1 MKLWEYRESA
11 DYIQKRAGIVGETA
25 VVLGSGFGILSDE
38 LEDSRDAAC
47 TEIPY
52 SEIPHFPVSTNPS
65 HAGRLLFKQINGRQI
80 LLLSG
85 RFHYYEGYSAE
96 QVAYYVRVLH
106 LLGIKN
112 LVLTN
117 AAGGIGEHLQVGDLV
132 LIRDHIKL
140 CAQSPA
146 IGSHFPAF
154 GERFFDMTDTYSTH
168 LREIAKN
175 CARQMGYDLK
185 EGVYAFMAGPQYETP
200 AEIRALK
207 ILGADLVGM
216 STGAPVPDESARVI
230 LRNKSCRGHC
240 LGGIGRWRSDRT
252 GVPDCKYGQG
262 TTHTYFMP
270 FETVVVKQDERRNC
284 CCYFPIS
291 RF

>member
-1 MKLWEYRESA
+1 MVRMKLWEYRESA

-216 STGAPVPDESARVI
+216 STVFEAIAARQCRMNLLGLSCVTNLAAGIASGELADGEVI
-230 LRNKSCRGHC
+230 EQASQIANTAKELLTRILCHLK
-240 LGGIGRWRSDRT
+240 
-252 GVPDCKYGQG
+252 P
-262 TTHTYFMP
+262 
-270 FETVVVKQDERRNC
+270 
-284 CCYFPIS
+284 
-291 RF
+291 